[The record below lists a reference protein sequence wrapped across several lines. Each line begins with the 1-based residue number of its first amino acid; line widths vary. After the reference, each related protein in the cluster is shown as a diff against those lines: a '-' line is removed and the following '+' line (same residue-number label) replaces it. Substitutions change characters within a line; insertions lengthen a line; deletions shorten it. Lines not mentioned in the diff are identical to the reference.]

1 MMPRPLQWSLAIGS
15 ALLMASAALTAAP
28 SASLSGTVRIEGR
41 IEKVKL
47 TKKRRYNPYGA
58 AYGEE
63 KERLE
68 AAQDLIVYLEGLK
81 AGAPSGTAVL
91 GQKHRNFT
99 SSIVPVLPG
108 GKVEIRNEDTIRHHV
123 RSNAKPWAFNLKPKA
138 PGQSV
143 VQGFE
148 AAPKGALGV
157 VPVYCDI
164 HPDMRAH
171 VLVMPS
177 AKYQLLP
184 ETGGEFSLT
193 GLPAGSYTLTAWH
206 PTLKPV
212 PQKLTLKGGEKRKVT
227 LVMKGKP

>member
-1 MMPRPLQWSLAIGS
+1 MMRSPAFLLALGV
-15 ALLMASAALTAAP
+15 AALWAAPGMAAP

-47 TKKRRYNPYGA
+47 TRKNRYNPYGA
-58 AYGEE
+58 VYGDAKDPVEVG
-63 KERLE
+63 
-68 AAQDLIVYLEGLK
+68 QDLIVYLEGLK
-81 AGAPSGTAVL
+81 PGAPGETAVL
-91 GQKHRNFT
+91 GQKDRNFT

-108 GKVEIRNEDTIRHHV
+108 GKVEIRNDDTIRHHV
-123 RSNAKPWAFNLKPKA
+123 RSKARPWAFNLKPKA

-148 AAPKGALGV
+148 AAPKGGLGV

-184 ETGGEFSLT
+184 ETGGDFSLT
-193 GLPAGSYTLTAWH
+193 GLPAGTYTLTAWH

-212 PQKLTLKGGEKRKVT
+212 PQKLTLKNGEKRRVD
-227 LVMKGKP
+227 LVMKGKTD